1 MEHTVWVITGRGIA
15 EAVATGKTEGE
26 AQSIARH
33 PSLSG
38 SRVVVVPSWAPAPAL
53 N

>member
-1 MEHTVWVITGRGIA
+1 MGFTVWIITGKGTA
-15 EAVATGKTEGE
+15 EAVAEGKSE
-26 AQSIARH
+26 AEALSIARH